1 MVHTSV
7 GCQQLRQVRPIGMGV
22 SIAALGDTVLVDCTG
37 TAKSP
42 YSCRPVIYSNKSL
55 SILDYK
61 SEVHIKCGESKKKY
75 IQRNKWEISYDD
87 EIAIIVIYR
96 YISLFNKLCC

>member
-1 MVHTSV
+1 MYPRQRGMVHTSV

-61 SEVHIKCGESKKKY
+61 SEVHIKCGESKKK
-75 IQRNKWEISYDD
+75 IHSTQQMRDIL
-87 EIAIIVIYR
+87 R
-96 YISLFNKLCC
+96 